1 MRNLHFALLRRGCG
15 LLRSCF
21 RFLRQ
26 DLVNPLLTLILNGS
40 DKRKTPKEFAE
51 KLFIATSAPEGVI
64 EKKTFTARLKASPD
78 TNR

>member
-1 MRNLHFALLRRGCG
+1 VRIIAELFLLSQARP
-15 LLRSCF
+15 
-21 RFLRQ
+21 RQ
-26 DLVNPLLTLILNGS
+26 PLTLILNGS
-40 DKRKTPKEFAE
+40 DKRKTPKELAE